1 MKTQFYHAACG
12 LLYSLIVLV
21 GCSHKEILP
30 PEKEDPTPTKA
41 EVTALTVTPAE
52 CTLKPGESI
61 QLQVAVTPKEA
72 TGAALEWRSLGLLYA
87 KVDDNGLVT
96 ALQEG
101 SARIRVS
108 TADKMVSTTCTITIS
123 AAGEPGPDTPDN
135 PDKPDTPDHPD
146 PGPTPTYRVWED
158 TGASL
163 PDYPTYNTVSALAD
177 FPRIDITWE
186 KETQRLAEGEY
197 TWVDGTVRFRDP
209 KGMYKTAT
217 AESYETDS
225 QVLKMKIRGRGNT
238 SYDAEGGIKHSY
250 KIKLDEHR
258 KVFGMKGDKDWILLA
273 DVQDPS
279 LLRNAVALR
288 IARMVSMPWTPKY
301 RAAEVYFNG
310 QYGGCYLL
318 VEAKEVDREN
328 KVPITVVEAG
338 QTDGGYLLEI
348 DNKQDY
354 DRYFRTE
361 TFQKKIK
368 FKEPEFGD
376 RNNPDNSADAQAQM
390 NFITDYVNEVERL
403 LAARSFD
410 PETGYQSKL
419 DLYTF
424 IGNYIVQE
432 LTMNVDGGMRLSTYF
447 AKDKDTKL
455 FMPMVWDFDLSL
467 GNCSY
472 LESDFNLEPGMGG
485 PKGWFIKI
493 RGGSFENG
501 DRDGSRKSYYQY
513 LFEDPLF
520 VQALKDRWNL
530 VKPRLDKIPAFI
542 DQMTTYNKLAYDH
555 NVQAGKNPRAKR
567 WTYYPPDNFTS
578 WSEAVQYMKDF
589 YTERLAWLDENINAL

>member
-30 PEKEDPTPTKA
+30 PEKDDPTPTKA